1 CVFPLPPSLQLL
13 DQGAQCCIQLL
24 QRCYLERLHA
34 QPVVGSKH
42 TTRRAAALTYVTQ
55 SHRAASRLNNPVV
68 VFWRQHP
75 CLLWSNIPG
84 WMSPTEVHHQ
94 KFGPRT
100 VARQLLLDPIAAV
113 KNRFA
118 SRSVFDGRVGGK
130 AIPAAVKAERFERV

>member
-1 CVFPLPPSLQLL
+1 
-13 DQGAQCCIQLL
+13 
-24 QRCYLERLHA
+24 
-34 QPVVGSKH
+34 
-42 TTRRAAALTYVTQ
+42 
-55 SHRAASRLNNPVV
+55 V

-130 AIPAAVKAERFERV
+130 AIPAAVKAERFERVRHVREESRAPVALTYRLAQQRNIWAQTRTSERHAVGGGACAAEQRGHDAVDVG